1 METGDLRII
10 PVLDL
15 KGGQVVRARQGQ
27 RHLYAPIVTP
37 LAQSA
42 EPADVARGLRTLFPF
57 STFYCADLDAIA
69 GLPPNRAAIES
80 LRVMPSA
87 PSLWIDA
94 GISDAA
100 TLEGV
105 LATPGVNPVIGTETL
120 PDDKLLRSF
129 HQHPDL
135 ILSLDFFADGF
146 RGPEAILSQANLW
159 PATVIVMTLAK
170 VGSAAGPD
178 TTLLGEIKAR
188 AGGRAIVAAGGIRND
203 GDVRRL
209 AEMGVSAALIATS
222 LHDGTLTATHL
233 ASLDA

>member
-1 METGDLRII
+1 MAILRII

-15 KGGQVVRARQGQ
+15 KGGQVVRARHGQ
-27 RHLYAPIVTP
+27 RHLYGPIVTP
-37 LAQSA
+37 LARSA
-42 EPADVARGLRTLFPF
+42 DPVDVATGLRSLFPF
-57 STFYCADLDAIA
+57 PTFYCADLDAIE
-69 GLPPNRAAIES
+69 GRPPNQTAIQS
-80 LRVMPSA
+80 LLAMPDA

-94 GISDAA
+94 GIANA
-100 TLEGV
+100 TALTDM

-129 HQHPDL
+129 HQHSDL

-146 RGPEAILSQANLW
+146 RGPRSILDQADLW
-159 PATVIVMTLAK
+159 PATVIVMTLTK

-233 ASLDA
+233 TSLGA

>member
-1 METGDLRII
+1 LRII

-27 RHLYAPIVTP
+27 RHLYAPIETP
-37 LAQSA
+37 LARSSG
-42 EPADVARGLRTLFPF
+42 PADVAAGLRTLFRF
-57 STFYCADLDAIA
+57 KTFYCADLDAIE
-69 GLPPNRAAIES
+69 GRPPNEAAIKS
-80 LRVMPSA
+80 LLAMPEA
-87 PSLWIDA
+87 PSLWVDA
-94 GISDAA
+94 GIADAEN
-100 TLEGV
+100 LLSM
-105 LATPGVNPVIGTETL
+105 LAQPGINPVIGTESL
-120 PDDKLLRSF
+120 PDDGLLQAFR
-129 HQHPDL
+129 QHSNL

-146 RGPEAILSQANLW
+146 RGPQGILDQADLW
-159 PATVIVMTLAK
+159 PATIIVMTLAR

-233 ASLDA
+233 ASLVERI

>member
-1 METGDLRII
+1 LRII

-15 KGGQVVRARQGQ
+15 KGGQVVRAKQGQ
-27 RHLYAPIVTP
+27 RHLYSPIETP
-37 LAQSA
+37 LSRSSK
-42 EPADVARGLRTLFPF
+42 PADIAAGLRRLFPF
-57 STFYCADLDAIA
+57 KTFYCADLDAIEGRPA
-69 GLPPNRAAIES
+69 NSAAIAS
-80 LRVMPSA
+80 LRQMAEA

-94 GISDAA
+94 GISDAESLSA
-100 TLEGV
+100 ALQQ
-105 LATPGVNPVIGTETL
+105 PGIQPVIGTESLSDDTL
-120 PDDKLLRSF
+120 LQAFR
-129 HQHPDL
+129 QHPNL

-146 RGPEAILSQANLW
+146 RGSRAILDQAELW
-159 PATVIVMTLAK
+159 PATIIVMTLAK